1 MNKKSF
7 SLLAVLLFLGAGVFA
22 QKITLTNTFGGDQEK
37 IKSSDALV
45 LERNEN
51 QFFATSGMLFANR
64 TQLDFEWDKLETRL
78 RLEEYFTY
86 NTSSSEQELN
96 TNFKGYFR
104 YKFIPQLSFLAG
116 NSFFSKFPIE
126 AAYLAASDDVPK
138 FGRMLKNGAGLY
150 SEIPFLSDSE
160 ETIFLLK
167 LSAGIEDDV
176 FDSTENLKLDF
187 AADFVFP
194 EMFSLGFTAQDVLDA
209 AFGKYAVFAGIDIDP
224 NLILNFGY
232 SYNNT
237 DEDFLVNEAKHS
249 LICSAKYKIKSL
261 GLKFSNDFICALS
274 NAYLGKSAEKY
285 YENDARPFMERVCVE
300 YDFASE
306 YSAALDFRADGF
318 LNEENVSFVIHPSVQ
333 YKPASKL
340 LTLNAGLRFYFETQE
355 ENPLVKI
362 SVPVTCKLNL
372 LKIR

>member
-1 MNKKSF
+1 MNKKIF
-7 SLLAVLLFLGAGVFA
+7 SLTAFFLLFSAELFA
-22 QKITLTNTFGGDQEK
+22 QKITLTNTFGGDQDK

-64 TQLDFEWDKLETRL
+64 TQLDFEWDKIESRL

-86 NTSSSEQELN
+86 NNSSSEQELN
-96 TNFKGYFR
+96 VNFKGFFR
-104 YKFIPQLSFLAG
+104 FKFIPQLSFLAG
-116 NSFFSKFPIE
+116 NSFFSKFPVE

-138 FGRMLKNGAGLY
+138 FGRMLKNGAGVY

-160 ETIFLLK
+160 KTICLMKF
-167 LSAGIEDDV
+167 SAGIEDDV

-194 EMFSLGFTAQDVLDA
+194 KIFSIGFTAQDVLDA
-209 AFGKYAVFAGIDIDP
+209 SFGKYAVFAGLNFVP
-224 NLILNFGY
+224 NLTLNFGY

-237 DEDFLVNEAKHS
+237 DEDFLVNEAMHS
-249 LICSAKYKIKSL
+249 LICSVEYKVKSL

-274 NAYLGKSAEKY
+274 NEYLGKSAKKY
-285 YENDARPFMERVCVE
+285 YENNAIPFMDRIYAE
-300 YDFASE
+300 YDFSSE

-318 LNEENVSFVIHPSVQ
+318 FNEENVSFVIHPSVQ
-333 YKPASKL
+333 YKTLSKI
-340 LTLNAGLRFYFETQE
+340 LTLNAGLRFYFETEQ

-362 SVPVTCKLNL
+362 SVPLTCKLSL